1 MSLGRHQLYRYYNEA
16 DLLLYVGISWNAFSR
31 FHGHKRKAWFS
42 DILKITIQQFPTRK
56 ALLLA
61 EHAAIVA
68 EAPQFNIQ
76 HSQPRPTREL
86 SDEAIQFRA
95 MLKRLKLS
103 QRGTA
108 RLFEVDERTARRW
121 ALGERKV
128 PELIAAK
135 LNELAEAKP

>member
-1 MSLGRHQLYRYYNEA
+1 LYRYYNEA

-61 EHAAIVA
+61 EHAAIVD
-68 EAPQFNIQ
+68 EAPRFNIQ
-76 HSQPRPTREL
+76 HSQLRPIREL
-86 SDEAIQFRA
+86 SDEATQFRA

-103 QRGTA
+103 QRGAA
-108 RLFEVDERTARRW
+108 RLFKVDERTARRW
-121 ALGERKV
+121 ALGERNV
-128 PELIAAK
+128 PEPVAFK
-135 LNELAEAKP
+135 LNELVKVRDASE